1 MEPAFDRDE
10 LLTVT
15 QRAALLFVRAKT
27 LFLWARSGRLVFS
40 RTSGPRRR
48 QLDHELAA
56 EPDLTPEPPSSMFE
70 FSTADLDI
78 QEEVVTD
85 ADRAATAA
93 AVVAIAAEQ
102 ARTARQRAARK
113 AAQAVAREAVRTARR
128 VQIRAQ
134 SAVAQVA
141 DAADQAAVEL
151 AAATRPGNEHEAAQV
166 ATLLAAITEA
176 AARATAQETE
186 RAAATVARDVEAAA
200 AQIARMVAATDDAFA
215 HRVSDAAEALES
227 VGAAVSER
235 VTDA

>member
-1 MEPAFDRDE
+1 MRPAVDRDE
-10 LLTVT
+10 LLTGT
-15 QRAALLFVRAKT
+15 QRAALLFARAKSQ
-27 LFLWARSGRLVFS
+27 FLWATSGWLRFS
-40 RTSGPRRR
+40 RQSGPRRR
-48 QLDHELAA
+48 HPDPGLAA
-56 EPDLTPEPPSSMFE
+56 KPDLTPEPPSSMVE
-70 FSTADLDI
+70 FSTADLDT
-78 QEEVVTD
+78 QDEVVTD

-93 AVVAIAAEQ
+93 EVVAIAAEQ
-102 ARTARQRAARK
+102 ARTARQRAASK

-200 AQIARMVAATDDAFA
+200 AQIARMVASTDDAFA

-227 VGAAVSER
+227 VGAAASER
-235 VTDA
+235 VAEA